1 MYNVLSLNINSIQIE
16 MKRYIAAV
24 VMMVLSLQCTK
35 QDPKTHIILENAAK
49 CMEHHPDSSLAILNT
64 LKLDSLPTQKERARY
79 ALLKSIALDKNY
91 IDVTSDSLTS
101 IALAYYKKHGTPD
114 DKLKAYYYNG
124 VICRNNNDT
133 EKEMS
138 NYIQAEK
145 HVGGSKDYVY
155 VGRLYNAKMM
165 VYKEIFNV
173 EKALEPAEQAARYYL
188 KGKDTVRFITALNNL
203 SSTLLS
209 SNKHDS
215 LRICFSKIQESLK
228 YMTSKQKSIYYVNL
242 INYKVAVSDSTS
254 LETINEYISE
264 FKDNDSLIRWHII
277 ADAYLKTNNLVEAV
291 SAIQKLDESRNIWG
305 NVYHN
310 IASDIYGAIGDYERA
325 YMHSKIYQEA
335 SLAKDYSLFQGDTK
349 FLEERDFSR
358 QRSTE
363 QKYMIIILLLAVIIA
378 VLSIILFYY
387 YHKEINNKRV
397 QKIME
402 IESQKAQLADEYE
415 KALAEQE
422 KLRIIV
428 SNKSLNPN
436 IKKLLKQRLA
446 ILNKFI
452 VSNISGV
459 NMDDSVK
466 ELQLFLSN
474 NDDFVKSTILSFKIT
489 HPKFISFLVSRGLSQ
504 WEIGCCCLYCIGL
517 NGSEISNYLNIKY
530 FYKNSS
536 VIRKKLGIQ
545 SVNIDTFLLNKM
557 KEMS

>member
-1 MYNVLSLNINSIQIE
+1 

-145 HVGGSKDYVY
+145 HVGESKDYVY

-203 SSTLLS
+203 SSMLLAT
-209 SNKHDS
+209 NKYDS
-215 LRICFSKIQESLK
+215 LVICFSKLRENK
-228 YMTSKQKSIYYVNL
+228 RYMTHKQTSNYYVNL
-242 INYKVAVSDSTS
+242 INYKASIADSTLS
-254 LETINEYISE
+254 ESIREYISY
-264 FKDNDSLIRWHII
+264 FKNDERLIKWHTI
-277 ADAYLKTNNLVEAV
+277 ADAFFKSGDVL
-291 SAIQKLDESRNIWG
+291 SALTAIENYKLYGNISANG
-305 NVYHN
+305 ISHH
-310 IASDIYGAIGDYERA
+310 IASEIYSSTGNYREAYE
-325 YMHSKIYQEA
+325 HLKIFQEV
-335 SLAKDYSLFQGDTK
+335 SIEKDYKALISDTK
-349 FLEERDFSR
+349 FLEERYLAQVKHLKQQNLIIFLS
-358 QRSTE
+358 ST
-363 QKYMIIILLLAVIIA
+363 IILVLIGVIY
-378 VLSIILFYY
+378 LCKYFRNQNRRRIL
-387 YHKEINNKRV
+387 
-397 QKIME
+397 KIQD
-402 IESQKAQLADEYE
+402 IEEQREQLANEYE
-415 KALAEQE
+415 KSLAEQE
-422 KLRIIV
+422 KLRTII
-428 SNKSLNPN
+428 SDQSLNPK
-436 IKKLLKQRLA
+436 IKILLEQRLA

-459 NMDDSVK
+459 NMEKSIK
-466 ELQLFLSN
+466 ELKQFLTK
-474 NDDFVKSTILSFKIT
+474 DEEFLQSTRMTFEIT
-489 HPKFISFLVSRGLSQ
+489 HPKFISFLENKGLSKR
-504 WEIGCCCLYCIGL
+504 EIEYCCLYCIGL
-517 NGSEISNYLNIKY
+517 NGNEISNYLNLKY
-530 FYKNSS
+530 FYKNSF
-536 VIRKKLGIQ
+536 VIRKKLDVQ
-545 SVNIDTFLLNKM
+545 SVNIDTFLKNKM
-557 KEMS
+557 KELYQ